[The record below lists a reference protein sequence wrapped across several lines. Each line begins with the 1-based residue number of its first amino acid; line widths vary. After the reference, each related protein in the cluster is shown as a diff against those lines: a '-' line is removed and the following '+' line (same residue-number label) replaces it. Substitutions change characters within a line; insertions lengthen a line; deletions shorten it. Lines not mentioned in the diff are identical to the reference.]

1 MDERTPL
8 SPYPA
13 SLARDRRCWRFA
25 GRDEWLE
32 DADGTIRSPT
42 WTRATADL
50 LAYWPR
56 ETDDRQRQDFAFLA
70 VPLLDDVDVSVDVKL
85 YLQTTCCQVVFRARD
100 SRQFYELEIR
110 HLFEKGTCELTF
122 LLQDAEGFRRRLGH
136 GLAGT
141 IDLLRADTQR
151 PTWMTVRVRACGPE
165 LQAWLDGALVVSV
178 RDGTYADGAVGIG
191 SLGRIEFRNLRVRGH
206 ASRRSRGWRMVDGE
220 TPSFTYPYASDTID
234 LANPTV
240 PFMGWPSGVV
250 RRDGEVLLFR
260 DILPGGIVDEGRGT
274 AIVRSR
280 DHGRTWGAETR
291 IDGIALNLPFEHAD
305 GSLSALASATY
316 DGEGRRLGKLTP
328 AIYKAADEGAIT
340 IRRECLVARSRDG
353 GRTWDAPRPI
363 VAASRPLADWGNF
376 WIYSGFRRL
385 SDGSLLMTP
394 YGGRTENTPKEQR
407 LNQTFAMRSEN
418 DGATWSAPEPVETTH
433 HDTNEGAAAEL
444 ANGDLLIFMRSV
456 RSPYLWRA
464 RSTDKGRTWQPIEPT
479 DITLDCPQF
488 LRTRDGILVLQTRG
502 GALQYSTDDGASWS
516 PLWSIGRF
524 VHMGCLLET
533 ADGALL
539 AAHLDAG
546 FADITKVRATRFRV
560 SPEGVV
566 PAE

>member
-8 SPYPA
+8 PTVPA
-13 SLARDRRCWRFA
+13 SLARDRRSWRFA
-25 GRDEWLE
+25 GRDGWTE
-32 DADGTIRSPT
+32 DADGTISNPT

-50 LAYWPR
+50 LAYWPG
-56 ETDDRQRQDFAFLA
+56 EFDDRQRQDFAFLA
-70 VPLLDDVDVSVDVKL
+70 GPVLDDVEVSVDVKL
-85 YLQTTCCQVVFRARD
+85 YVQTTCCQVVFRALDNR
-100 SRQFYELEIR
+100 RFYELEIR
-110 HLFEKGTCELTF
+110 HLFEKETCELTIWT
-122 LLQDAEGFRRRLGH
+122 QDANGFRRRLGH

-141 IDLLRADTQR
+141 IDLLRVDTQR
-151 PTWMTVRVRACGPE
+151 PRWMTVRVCARGPE

-178 RDGTYADGAVGIG
+178 RDGTYADGVVGIG
-191 SLGRIEFRNLRVRGH
+191 SLGRVQFRNLRVHGRAVPGRPH
-206 ASRRSRGWRMVDGE
+206 WTLIGGE
-220 TPSFTYPYASDTID
+220 APPFTYPYASDAAD

-240 PFMGWPSGVV
+240 PFMGWPTGVV
-250 RRDGEVLLFR
+250 LRDGGVLLFR

-274 AIVRSR
+274 CIVSSR
-280 DHGRTWGAETR
+280 DHGRTWSAETR
-291 IDGIALNLPFEHAD
+291 IDGIALSLPFEHAD
-305 GSLSALASATY
+305 GSLTALSAATY
-316 DGEGRRLGKLTP
+316 DGEGRRVGKLTP
-328 AIYKAADEGAIT
+328 AIYKAADEGKIT

-363 VAASRPLADWGNF
+363 LAGGRPLADWGNF

-385 SDGSLLMTP
+385 SDGSLLLTP
-394 YGGRTENTPKEQR
+394 YGGRTENTRKEER
-407 LNQTFAMRSEN
+407 LNQTFAMRSED
-418 DGATWSAPEPVETTH
+418 DGATWSAPVPVETTH

-456 RSPYLWRA
+456 RSPYLWKS
-464 RSTDKGRTWQPIEPT
+464 RSKDKGRTWQPIEPT

-502 GALQYSTDDGASWS
+502 GALQYSTDDGETWS

-546 FADITKVRATRFRV
+546 FADITKVRAARFRV
-560 SPEGVV
+560 TPEGVV
-566 PAE
+566 P